1 MKIIP
6 AIDLRQGRCVR
17 LFKGDFDQETEYSS
31 HPVEIGRQF
40 SGPDVRDLHVVDLD
54 GALTGKQ
61 GNRAI
66 VAELVRESGLEVQVG
81 GGIRSRDDVADWLG
95 KGVAR
100 CVVGSLAVREPEV
113 VMSWLHEFGPDAI
126 VIALDVRIEAAGR
139 PVLTTQGWTEETD
152 ISLWECLDEFEN
164 AGVRHVLCTDVLRD
178 GTLTGPN
185 FDLYVEILNR
195 YPALQ
200 LQASG
205 GVRDIDDLELLREL
219 GVPAAITGKAL
230 LDGRITAE
238 EIRSFRQG
246 E

>member
-40 SGPDVRDLHVVDLD
+40 SELDVSDLHVVDLD

-113 VMSWLHEFGPDAI
+113 VMSWLDEFGPNAI
-126 VIALDVRIEAAGR
+126 VLALDVRIEAGSR
-139 PVLTTQGWTEETD
+139 PMLTTQGWTEESD
-152 ISLWECLDEFEN
+152 VSLWECLDDFGKSG
-164 AGVRHVLCTDVLRD
+164 ARHLLCTDVLRD
-178 GTLTGPN
+178 GTLLGPN
-185 FDLYVEILNR
+185 FDLYSEILNR
-195 YPALQ
+195 YPDLQ

-219 GVPAAITGKAL
+219 GVPAAISGKAL
-230 LDGRITAE
+230 LDGRISPE
-238 EIRSFRQG
+238 EIRTFRRS

>member
-1 MKIIP
+1 MNIIP
-6 AIDLRQGRCVR
+6 AIDLRNGKCVR
-17 LFKGDFDQETEYSS
+17 LLKGDFDQETEYSS
-31 HPVEIGRQF
+31 NPVEIGRQF
-40 SGPDVRDLHVVDLD
+40 SALEVASLHIVDLD
-54 GALTGKQ
+54 GALTGTQ
-61 GNRAI
+61 RNRHI
-66 VAELVRESGLEVQVG
+66 VAELVRESGLQVQVG
-81 GGIRSRDDVADWLG
+81 GGIRSRDDVADWLA
-95 KGVAR
+95 KGVSR

-113 VMSWLHEFGPDAI
+113 VSAWLDEFGPDAI

-152 ISLWECLDEFEN
+152 TSLWECLDEYEH
-164 AGVRHVLCTDVLRD
+164 AGVKHLLCTDVLRD

-185 FDLYVEILNR
+185 FDLYADILNR

-230 LDGRITAE
+230 LDGRITAK
-238 EIRSFRQG
+238 EIHAFRQS

>member
-1 MKIIP
+1 MNIIP
-6 AIDLRQGRCVR
+6 AIDLRNGRCVR
-17 LFKGDFDQETEYSS
+17 LLKGDFDKETEYSS
-31 HPVEIGRQF
+31 NPVEIGAQF
-40 SGPDVRDLHVVDLD
+40 SALDVANLHIVDLD
-54 GALTGKQ
+54 GALTGTQK
-61 GNRAI
+61 NRHI
-66 VAELVRESGLEVQVG
+66 VAELVSKSGLQVQVG
-81 GGIRSRDDVADWLG
+81 GGIRSREDVEDWLS
-95 KGVAR
+95 KGVSR

-113 VMSWLHEFGPDAI
+113 VMSWLDEFGADAI

-152 ISLWECLDEFEN
+152 TSLWECLDDFEK
-164 AGVRHVLCTDVLRD
+164 AGARHLLCTDVLRD

-185 FDLYVEILNR
+185 FDLYAEILNR
-195 YPALQ
+195 YPSMQ

-230 LDGRITAE
+230 LDGRISAE
-238 EIRSFRQG
+238 EIRSFRQS

>member
-6 AIDLRQGRCVR
+6 AIDLRNGRCVR
-17 LFKGDFDQETEYSS
+17 LLKGDFDKETEYSS
-31 HPVEIGRQF
+31 NPVEIGSQF
-40 SGPDVRDLHVVDLD
+40 SALAVGDLHIVDLD
-54 GALTGKQ
+54 GALTGTQ
-61 GNRAI
+61 RNRHI
-66 VAELVRESGLEVQVG
+66 VAELVRESGLQVQVG
-81 GGIRSRDDVADWLG
+81 GGIRSREDVADWLG
-95 KGVAR
+95 KGVSR

-113 VMSWLHEFGPDAI
+113 VISWLDEFGPDAI

-152 ISLWECLDEFEN
+152 TSLWECLDEFEK
-164 AGVRHVLCTDVLRD
+164 ADARHILCTDVLRD

-185 FDLYVEILNR
+185 FDLYANILNR
-195 YPALQ
+195 YPGVK

-230 LDGRITAE
+230 LDGRVTAE
-238 EIRSFRQG
+238 EIASFRQS

>member
-1 MKIIP
+1 MSAQRTIDRVVLAYSGGLDTSVILKWIMEEYDAEVIAYTADVGQGDEVAEAKEK
-6 AIDLRQGRCVR
+6 AIATGAVEAIAEDLTDE
-17 LFKGDFDQETEYSS
+17 F
-31 HPVEIGRQF
+31 
-40 SGPDVRDLHVVDLD
+40 VVDYVFP
-54 GALTGKQ
+54 AL
-61 GNRAI
+61 RASAI
-66 VAELVRESGLEVQVG
+66 YEGYYLLGTSLARPVIAKGLVR
-81 GGIRSRDDVADWLG
+81 A
-95 KGVAR
+95 AT
-100 CVVGSLAVREPEV
+100 
-113 VMSWLHEFGPDAI
+113 EFGADAI

-152 ISLWECLDEFEN
+152 TSLWECLDEYEH
-164 AGVRHVLCTDVLRD
+164 AGVKHVLCTDVLRD

-185 FDLYVEILNR
+185 FDLYADILNR

-219 GVPAAITGKAL
+219 GVPAAISGKAL

-238 EIRSFRQG
+238 EIRSFRQS